1 MQTIMFIITWE
12 ILMVEQIFLSSQVQR
27 RVIISIK
34 LTFDMKTKV
43 CLKYFVND
51 SRRQILALTD
61 NFDFLNQICPK
72 KQFSVLNKIEHY
84 HWIVLNQISLQS
96 VTKCLRL
103 TLIFVWNSAL
113 REKFNCYFSG
123 LVLLLF
129 TKFSFLKGELTLGY
143 HLTKFGHFPNIS

>member
-51 SRRQILALTD
+51 SRHQILALTD

-84 HWIVLNQISLQS
+84 H
-96 VTKCLRL
+96 
-103 TLIFVWNSAL
+103 
-113 REKFNCYFSG
+113 
-123 LVLLLF
+123 
-129 TKFSFLKGELTLGY
+129 
-143 HLTKFGHFPNIS
+143 